1 MNNSEEYY
9 NHIKNSYSETTLR
22 RAEELM
28 PLLWGLKSG
37 LIEQLEGISLGE
49 GTKEND
55 YSNTKTE

>member
-9 NHIKNSYSETTLR
+9 NNIKNSYSETTLR

-37 LIEQLEGISLGE
+37 LIEQL
-49 GTKEND
+49 
-55 YSNTKTE
+55 